1 MFTISD
7 SKKEKIENYANEAM
21 KAIGKLTMCLG
32 SCDEDDDDF
41 GMREFDPEWDDMNMR
56 YGAGYPGGGVYS
68 GGYSGHGGMGM
79 RRGVR
84 GTGPYSR
91 FR

>member
-1 MFTISD
+1 MGYRMITISE
-7 SKKEKIENYANEAM
+7 SKKDKMCEYAEKAM
-21 KAIGKLTMCLG
+21 KAIGKLTMCL
-32 SCDEDDDDF
+32 SACDEEDDDF
-41 GMREFDPEWDDMNMR
+41 GEREFDPDWDDMNMR
-56 YGAGYPGGGVYS
+56 GGGYGTYYGYGR
-68 GGYSGHGGMGM
+68 GGINM